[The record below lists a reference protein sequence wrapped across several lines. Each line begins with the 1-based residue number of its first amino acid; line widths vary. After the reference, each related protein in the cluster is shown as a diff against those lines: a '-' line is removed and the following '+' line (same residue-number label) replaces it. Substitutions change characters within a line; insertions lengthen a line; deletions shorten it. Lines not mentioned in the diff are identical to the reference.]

1 MRFIHCDTIIFLDY
15 SFDVYMKGIMD
26 RVGKERLDIPW
37 TEKKLDPEL
46 VKLVEDYTT
55 ENRPVILSLLEK
67 YSDKKQFIFGTRDEA
82 NEWIEHNIPK

>member
-1 MRFIHCDTIIFLDY
+1 
-15 SFDVYMKGIMD
+15 MD
-26 RVGKERLDIPW
+26 RVGKERPDIPW

-82 NEWIEHNIPK
+82 NEWIEHN